1 MKELAVNMNI
11 YILELKLTLNLGSKV
26 QNFGHNIQQGGGR
39 RPYAGE
45 GGGALSQAHSIF
57 PIHIPIIHYNKILL
71 DLRPQ

>member
-45 GGGALSQAHSIF
+45 GGGTIPSPFNLSHTYT
-57 PIHIPIIHYNKILL
+57 HYTLQQDTI
-71 DLRPQ
+71 RP